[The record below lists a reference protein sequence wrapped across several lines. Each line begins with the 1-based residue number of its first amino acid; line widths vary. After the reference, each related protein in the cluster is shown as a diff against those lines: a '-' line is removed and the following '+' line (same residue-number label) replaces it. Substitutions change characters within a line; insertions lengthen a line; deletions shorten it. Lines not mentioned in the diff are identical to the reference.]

1 MTRTCDKNIYEFRWI
16 LTGYEQRTRGK
27 EKKHTDD
34 IRLHLIYKRYS
45 SFSLL
50 FHHGDEGD
58 HQMEA

>member
-1 MTRTCDKNIYEFRWI
+1 MNLD
-16 LTGYEQRTRGK
+16 GYLQAMNKGQGERK
-27 EKKHTDD
+27 KKHTDD